1 MAGIAVTVKPEI
13 INWILQTIQFDNVA
27 NSAVELL
34 NMWKSGEKT
43 PTFNQVEDMSKKT
56 NIPFG
61 YFFLDKPPVE
71 ECPIVDYRTVNSLS
85 IPEPSRNLIDTLD
98 LMTDMQ
104 DWMVNYVIENGQDE
118 LPYVGSAFE
127 NKNINVIVEDIR
139 SKLGLDKEWYTAC
152 STPIGAFR
160 YLKSLI
166 GDLGIL
172 VMMSGIVG
180 NNTRRKLSVEEFRAF
195 TLVDKYVPLI
205 FINTCDSDTG
215 KLFSIL
221 HELTHVWIG
230 VNSFYNDQ
238 VSGNTTENDIEKIC
252 NAVSAEILVPVDVFV
267 DQWKQ
272 TVGTNIEKIEKIAKY
287 FKCSRYVIA
296 RKALDNKKISLRIY
310 GEIITELTEQFRKW
324 KNNQDEEKKSGGDF
338 YKTLSSKLDH
348 KFVVALA
355 NSAREGR
362 TQYTEVYRLTNTNRK
377 TFGKLLSDIGGAG

>member
-13 INWILQTIQFDNVA
+13 INWILQTVQFDNVA
-27 NSAVELL
+27 SSAIELL

-85 IPEPSRNLIDTLD
+85 IPEPSRNLMDILD
-98 LMTDMQ
+98 LMTDIQ

-118 LPYVGSAFE
+118 LPYVGIAFE

-139 SKLGLDKEWYTAC
+139 NKLGLDKEWYTAF
-152 STPIGAFR
+152 SAPIDAFR
-160 YLKSLI
+160 YLKSLMS
-166 GDLGIL
+166 DLGVL

-180 NNTRRKLSVEEFRAF
+180 NNTRKKLNVEEFRAF
-195 TLVDKYVPLI
+195 TLVNRYVPLI
-205 FINTCDSDTG
+205 FINTGDSDTG

-221 HELTHVWIG
+221 HEFAHVWIG

-238 VSGNTTENDIEKIC
+238 ISGNTTENDIEKIC
-252 NAVSAEILVPVDVFV
+252 NAISAEILVPVEVFV

-272 TVGTNIEKIEKIAKY
+272 AIGTDIEKIEKIAKY

-296 RKALDNKKISLRIY
+296 RKALDNKKISPRIY
-310 GEIITELTEQFRKW
+310 GEIITELTEQFKKW
-324 KNNQDEEKKSGGDF
+324 KNDQNEEKSSGGDF
-338 YKTLSSKLDH
+338 YRTLSSRLDH
-348 KFVVALA
+348 RFLIALA

-377 TFGKLLSDIGGAG
+377 TFSKLLSDIGGAG

>member
-1 MAGIAVTVKPEI
+1 MAGMAITINPEI
-13 INWILQTIQFDNVA
+13 INWILQTIQFDNVT
-27 NSAVELL
+27 NSAIELL

-43 PTFNQVEDMSKKT
+43 PTFNQVEDISKKI

-61 YFFLDKPPVE
+61 YFFLDKPPIE

-85 IPEPSRNLIDTLD
+85 IPEPSRNLMDTLD
-98 LMTDMQ
+98 LMTDIQ

-127 NKNINVIVEDIR
+127 NKDIKAVAEDIR
-139 SKLGLDKEWYTAC
+139 SSLGLDKEWYSAF
-152 STPIGAFR
+152 STPIDSFK
-160 YLKSLI
+160 YLKNLM
-166 GDLGIL
+166 GNLGIL

-180 NNTRRKLSVEEFRAF
+180 NNTRRKLNVEEFRAF
-195 TLVDKYVPLI
+195 TLVNKYVPLI

-215 KLFSIL
+215 KLFSVL
-221 HELTHVWIG
+221 HELAHVWIG

-238 VSGNTTENDIEKIC
+238 ISGNATENDIEKIC

-272 TVGTNIEKIEKIAKY
+272 AIGTDFEKIEKIAKY
-287 FKCSRYVIA
+287 FRCSRYVIA
-296 RKALDNKKISLRIY
+296 RKALDNKKIAPTIY
-310 GEIITELTEQFRKW
+310 NEIVTELTVQFKKW
-324 KNNQDEEKKSGGDF
+324 KNDQDEEKKSGGDF
-338 YKTLSSKLDH
+338 YRTLGSRLDH
-348 KFVVALA
+348 RFVVALA

-377 TFGKLLSDIGGAG
+377 TFSKLLSDIGGAG